1 MSLFAA
7 QMLSVYVV
15 PTSKNWGG
23 GARLCLT
30 NHRIS
35 LIAEEGAGKERRN
48 SGCLLQNGLSLL
60 QLRGVSINILVSS
73 VSEFH
78 YDNCHYHNDKLVFQ
92 FDFL

>member
-1 MSLFAA
+1 MSLFTA

-15 PTSKNWGG
+15 PTSKDWGG
-23 GARLCLT
+23 GART

-35 LIAEEGAGKERRN
+35 LIAEEGARKERRN
-48 SGCLLQNGLSLL
+48 SGCLLQTGLSLL
-60 QLRGVSINILVSS
+60 QLRGVSINIPVSL